1 MRVYSWKGCGF
12 SADAQA
18 VGQELEKIETAG
30 ELTSEEILNYAK
42 DNPDSELYKCF
53 EWDDDEASRKYR
65 LVQASQILSSISLK
79 ITEEP
84 VRKQKV
90 YVSIKSATS
99 GSRKFKNIKEVL
111 DNDEEYK
118 QLLDKAEKEFD
129 SCKEKYET
137 LLRKQDLK
145 EIIFDLYRKI

>member
-1 MRVYSWKGCGF
+1 MREYSWKGYGF

-65 LVQASQILSSISLK
+65 LIQASQILSSISLK

-90 YVSIKSATS
+90 YVSIKSTTS

-111 DNDEEYK
+111 ENDEEYK

-129 SCKEKYET
+129 SCKDKYET

-145 EIIFDLYRKI
+145 DIIFDLYRKI